1 MSETLTLE
9 QIHPKFMSVVK
20 QLYVIQQS
28 NIKCKVQIYF
38 GKAEDEISFRYEQID
53 PEELDKLARII
64 AKGDNDV

>member
-1 MSETLTLE
+1 
-9 QIHPKFMSVVK
+9 MSVVK

-28 NIKCKVQIYF
+28 NIKCRVHINF
-38 GKAEDEISFRYEQID
+38 GSSENDVSFRYEQID